1 MPPLSS
7 TSSLAVMKKALIVGA
22 IDEHNVI
29 SVILKR
35 TSISPHTRL
44 DCLCTNARVAEDHG
58 MFMETKYG
66 VGVLT
71 QKFTVAIKRFR

>member
-1 MPPLSS
+1 
-7 TSSLAVMKKALIVGA
+7 MKKAPIEGA
-22 IDEHNVI
+22 TDEYNVI
-29 SVILKR
+29 SVILKW
-35 TSISPHTRL
+35 TSIGSHTRL
-44 DCLCTNARVAEDHG
+44 DCLSTNARVAEDHG